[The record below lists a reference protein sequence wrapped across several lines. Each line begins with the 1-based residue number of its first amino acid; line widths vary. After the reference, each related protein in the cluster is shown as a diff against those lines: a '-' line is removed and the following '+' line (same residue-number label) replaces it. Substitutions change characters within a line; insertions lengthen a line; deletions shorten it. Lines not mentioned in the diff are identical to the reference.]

1 MHPIFVFFCPTSYR
15 TAPYHQ
21 TGNLPKTTQGER
33 LDQTFFSIRM
43 FVTSQTLF
51 DIVLLINNG
60 SLSREIH
67 LRPSLP
73 FFLFLVY
80 DESEEDED
88 YH

>member
-1 MHPIFVFFCPTSYR
+1 MHPFFESFFPSSYG

-21 TGNLPKTTQGER
+21 TGYLPRTTQGER

-51 DIVLLINNG
+51 DIVLLIKNG

-80 DESEEDED
+80 GESEEDDD